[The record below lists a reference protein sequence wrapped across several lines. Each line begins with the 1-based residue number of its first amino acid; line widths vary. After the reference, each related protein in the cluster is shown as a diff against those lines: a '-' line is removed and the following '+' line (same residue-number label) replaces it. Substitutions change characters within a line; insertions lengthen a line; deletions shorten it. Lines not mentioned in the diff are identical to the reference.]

1 MIDDKKFIYSDFFFN
16 RPELLIW
23 TSIEENI
30 APVYNEPREYR
41 NIENIKYFDLEG
53 ITLTSDIFNRLGGEE
68 KVRQNAVTMDQIEQL
83 IKAQENGEDGILLN
97 INLANMFFVL
107 GVDNYLFNVCVYR
120 SSHSGR
126 AYWKV
131 QDTPLI
137 ATNLWAKRDRVFW
150 NEPLF

>member
-53 ITLTSDIFNRLGGEE
+53 ITLTSDIFNRLGGE
-68 KVRQNAVTMDQIEQL
+68 
-83 IKAQENGEDGILLN
+83 
-97 INLANMFFVL
+97 
-107 GVDNYLFNVCVYR
+107 
-120 SSHSGR
+120 
-126 AYWKV
+126 
-131 QDTPLI
+131 
-137 ATNLWAKRDRVFW
+137 
-150 NEPLF
+150 